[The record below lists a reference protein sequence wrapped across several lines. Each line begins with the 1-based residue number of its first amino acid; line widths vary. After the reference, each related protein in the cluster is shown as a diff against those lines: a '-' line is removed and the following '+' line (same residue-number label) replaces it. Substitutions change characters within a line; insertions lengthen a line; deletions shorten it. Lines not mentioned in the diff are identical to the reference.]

1 MPIARHVIR
10 GNVARLLKSQFRF
23 ILAGNSIHSPTQS
36 YNVTQ
41 ALFKHAPTPLLGG
54 VSGFLGSIGFPIS
67 GSLVPSGMTASN
79 VRPGDN
85 LSSGSNGAN
94 LRITQNA
101 TGDASLFAPIAR
113 LNLVDDASASG
124 TWSENKT
131 VRATWFVESNAG
143 GAGYWVSDS
152 DAWSLIQ
159 ATRLS
164 SISPLPYNQNI
175 TNPNLLASPNQ
186 LIIRQ
191 TSWTSAGTG
200 ANTLLSWMQSNNT
213 TESGTLKPL
222 ACALETNEPVGVF
235 GGYAGNG
242 SWFLECH
249 ATEAGASVIADAP
262 TYTARYSD
270 AALIAE
276 MSALRY
282 NCCILCPGA
291 NESNFA
297 IIETQ
302 ILRVMDR
309 YRRCAALAGIP
320 PLCFLLVT
328 QYDALSDDTAP
339 WDLARNAC
347 IKIALSR
354 ADTECVDFGGF
365 QRDAW
370 GLWSDW
376 NSTSPSPQLVD
387 TIHPSTTNSI
397 LRDNWA
403 QLIYFQA
410 NRINTTSGSYAPG
423 GPFFPAWA
431 SR

>member
-23 ILAGNSIHSPTQS
+23 ILAGNSIHSPSQD

-41 ALFKHAPTPLLGG
+41 ALFKNAPIPVLGCCVG
-54 VSGFLGSIGFPIS
+54 HLTSYGFPLS
-67 GSLVPSGMTASN
+67 GTIVNPGMTLVN
-79 VRPGDN
+79 KRPGDD

-94 LRITQNA
+94 LRITQVA
-101 TGDASLFAPIAR
+101 TGNASDFTPTPR
-113 LNLVDDASASG
+113 MNSVDNASPSG
-124 TWSENKT
+124 IWNENKT
-131 VRATWFVESNAG
+131 VRATWFLESDA
-143 GAGYWVSDS
+143 AATGYWVNDTA
-152 DAWSLIQ
+152 AWIHYQ
-159 ATRLS
+159 ANRITS
-164 SISPLPYNQNI
+164 ASGHPYVQFVI
-175 TNPNLLASPNQ
+175 NPNLQASPNQ
-186 LIIRQ
+186 LLVRQ
-191 TSWTSAGTG
+191 TPWYANQSGP
-200 ANTLLSWMQSNNT
+200 NTLLGYIQSWNN

-249 ATEAGASVIADAP
+249 ATEAGATVTADAP

-276 MSALRY
+276 MAALRY

-291 NESNFA
+291 NEPNFA
-297 IIETQ
+297 VIKTQ
-302 ILRVMDR
+302 ILRVMAR
-309 YRRCAALAGIP
+309 YRRCASLAGIP

-328 QYDALSDDTAP
+328 QYDALSNDTTP

-347 IKIALSR
+347 IEIALSR
-354 ADTECVDFGGF
+354 PDTECVDFGGF
-365 QRDAW
+365 QRDAY
-370 GLWSDW
+370 GPWSNYNDI
-376 NSTSPSPQLVD
+376 SGDPQLVD
-387 TIHPSTTNSI
+387 SIHPSRTNSI

-403 QLIYFQA
+403 NLIYFQA
-410 NRINTTSGSYAPG
+410 NRINTSSGSYAPG

-431 SR
+431 NR